1 MVNDSGLF
9 AVLASPLL
17 LKPHRVGV
25 FLSVRDLS
33 MRFTK
38 FLFVGCLSLFS
49 LPGLAETVSN
59 LYQVREP
66 VSGQSPEER
75 NRATQA
81 ALETLVLRL
90 TGDTKAAQGSA
101 LAALRKDPQQV
112 ISQYGFEAGPP
123 ETLLVD
129 FDPATTD
136 RALRQAGLPIWGSN
150 RPSILGWW
158 LNDSVEGSNLVGD
171 GQGSAEPLRR
181 AAQHRG
187 LPLRLPL
194 ADLSEQ
200 SVGTAQ
206 TLEGTD
212 AGALKEASERYG
224 ADAILAVHAKEEG
237 GQWQGKWRLWLGE
250 QREQGTASGASSEAL
265 ADAVLLAVSQRLAP
279 RFVAKPGASTGLVLQ
294 VQGMTLERYAE
305 LLRLLEPFGGR
316 LKAVEADRVDFE
328 VAGNAEQ
335 VRAQLALG
343 KLQEIPAAEAAAA
356 AQSTAAPAQ
365 PAPVDAAAQPSA
377 PSPAPMIVPA
387 AAPQMYFRW

>member
-1 MVNDSGLF
+1 MRFSNILF
-9 AVLASPLL
+9 A
-17 LKPHRVGV
+17 
-25 FLSVRDLS
+25 
-33 MRFTK
+33 
-38 FLFVGCLSLFS
+38 GCLSLFS

-66 VSGQSPEER
+66 VSGQSPDER

-90 TGDTKAAQGSA
+90 TGDAKAAQGSA
-101 LAALRKDPQQV
+101 LAELRKDPQQV
-112 ISQYGFEAGPP
+112 ISQYGYEAGPP

-200 SVGTAQ
+200 SMGTAQ
-206 TLEGTD
+206 ALESKD
-212 AGALKEASERYG
+212 AAALKEASERYG
-224 ADAILAVHAKEEG
+224 ADAILAVHAKEDA
-237 GQWQGKWRLWLGE
+237 GQWQGKWQLWLGD
-250 QREQGTASGASSEAL
+250 QREQGTATAADSRAL

-279 RFVAKPGASTGLVLQ
+279 RFVARPGASSGVVLQ

-305 LLRLLEPFGGR
+305 MLRLLEPFGGR
-316 LKAVEADRVDFE
+316 LKAVEGDRLDFE
-328 VAGNAEQ
+328 VAGNPEQ
-335 VRAQLALG
+335 IRAQLALG

-356 AQSTAAPAQ
+356 QTAPVQ
-365 PAPVDAAAQPSA
+365 VPVDAAAQPSA
-377 PSPAPMIVPA
+377 PVAAPAPTIVPA
-387 AAPQMYFRW
+387 AAPQLYFRW

>member
-1 MVNDSGLF
+1 MVNDSPRC
-9 AVLASPLL
+9 AVLSSLFL
-17 LKPHRVGV
+17 LKPYVYGV

-33 MRFTK
+33 MRFSK

-49 LPGLAETVSN
+49 LPGFAETVSN

-66 VSGQSPEER
+66 VSGQSPDER

-90 TGDTKAAQGSA
+90 TGDTKAAQGAA
-101 LAALRKDPQQV
+101 LAELRKDPQQV

-171 GQGSAEPLRR
+171 GQSSAEPLRR

-200 SVGTAQ
+200 GVGTAE
-206 TLEGTD
+206 TLESKD
-212 AGALKEASERYG
+212 AGALKEVSERYG
-224 ADAILAVHAKEEG
+224 ADAILAVHAKEES
-237 GQWQGKWRLWLGE
+237 GQWQGKWQLWLGD
-250 QREQGTASGASSEAL
+250 QREQGTATAAGSAEL

-305 LLRLLEPFGGR
+305 VLRLLEPFGGR

-335 VRAQLALG
+335 IRAQLALG
-343 KLQEIPAAEAAAA
+343 KLQEIPAAEAAAELPA
-356 AQSTAAPAQ
+356 PAAPS
-365 PAPVDAAAQPSA
+365 APVDAAGQPVA
-377 PSPAPMIVPA
+377 PAPTIVPA
-387 AAPQMYFRW
+387 AAPQLYFR

>member
-1 MVNDSGLF
+1 
-9 AVLASPLL
+9 
-17 LKPHRVGV
+17 
-25 FLSVRDLS
+25 

-212 AGALKEASERYG
+212 AGALREASERYG

-250 QREQGTASGASSEAL
+250 QREQGTASGASSDAL

-365 PAPVDAAAQPSA
+365 PAPVDAAAQPSV

-387 AAPQMYFRW
+387 TGPQMYFRW